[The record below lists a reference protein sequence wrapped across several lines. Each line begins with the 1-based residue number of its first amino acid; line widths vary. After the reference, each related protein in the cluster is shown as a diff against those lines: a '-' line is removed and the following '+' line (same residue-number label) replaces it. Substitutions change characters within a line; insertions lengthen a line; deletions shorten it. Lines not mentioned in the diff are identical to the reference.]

1 MEKNIIRYEISKVSV
16 RTCDSCSVVASV
28 ASLARPSS
36 YLSRAVSLSSK
47 FCSNAETSCLAA
59 ASTAATFCVMD
70 LTWPITLSSRKSYGN
85 VSVHSASSCT
95 SRGTKRC
102 RRSWN
107 TPDSFH
113 MVPISPL
120 FTSSLPISSTLPNKF
135 RIRRGNWYLKEG
147 TKRIVAGRFAAY
159 SLFFCKRT

>member
-1 MEKNIIRYEISKVSV
+1 MNKTKRSFKKGQRYAWTVLIRIFSAFI
-16 RTCDSCSVVASV
+16 RTCESCSVVASV
-28 ASLARPSS
+28 ASLAKPSS

-107 TPDSFH
+107 TPDRFQP
-113 MVPISPL
+113 VP
-120 FTSSLPISSTLPNKF
+120 LPPFLLVHLLVHALPNKF
-135 RIRRGNWYLKEG
+135 
-147 TKRIVAGRFAAY
+147 
-159 SLFFCKRT
+159 

>member
-1 MEKNIIRYEISKVSV
+1 MKETLDHADLIMSEEKALWGCARTFRAFV
-16 RTCDSCSVVASV
+16 RTCESCSVVASV
-28 ASLARPSS
+28 ANLARPSS
-36 YLSRAVSLSSK
+36 YLSKAVSLSSK

-107 TPDSFH
+107 TPDSFQLGLSASLF
-113 MVPISPL
+113 ISW
-120 FTSSLPISSTLPNKF
+120 SLHALPNKF
-135 RIRRGNWYLKEG
+135 QTRRG
-147 TKRIVAGRFAAY
+147 R
-159 SLFFCKRT
+159 